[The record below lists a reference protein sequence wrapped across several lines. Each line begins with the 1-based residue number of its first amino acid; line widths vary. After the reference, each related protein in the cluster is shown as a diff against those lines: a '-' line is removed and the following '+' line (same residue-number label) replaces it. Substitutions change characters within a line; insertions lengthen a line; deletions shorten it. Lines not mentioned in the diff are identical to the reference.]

1 MGEKSENCMV
11 SEDMF
16 NGLKVTDTHEA
27 ECVSPPVA
35 NAKDDHTQSKLHKDV
50 EARPQEDQEE
60 EECFHDSSAS
70 FEEEPGPNKVENKSD
85 DDVNSSELD
94 EEYLIEL
101 EKNMPD
107 EEKKVYM
114 TFIVHDLLCCLA
126 SFCFCFFFLMASST
140 EYRSSRSRIESELQ
154 RPTYTNTGST
164 FYP

>member
-85 DDVNSSELD
+85 DDVHSSELD

-107 EEKKVYM
+107 EEKKVYI

-126 SFCFCFFFLMASST
+126 SFFFFFNGLF
-140 EYRSSRSRIESELQ
+140 YRIQ
-154 RPTYTNTGST
+154 K
-164 FYP
+164 F